1 MPSRSRQAAAQAKK
15 TRRRSLLPWLL
26 LVLVVAVGGYR
37 LYTGYFPFQPRQ
49 SLDGQ
54 TITSETLSQLRTLA
68 KDQPQ
73 AKYILNNLG
82 EYPASL
88 LSLLGRNSET
98 LDFVAGY
105 PQHKDDTPADTV
117 GEVTQGEFPLLMQW
131 DMRWGYATY
140 GDGLMALNGCGPTAL
155 SMVICGLTG
164 DNTVTPYTVAQYADS
179 QGYYVDGVGTSWDLM
194 RKGAE
199 HFGLTAKELPLDEG
213 VITNAL
219 KQGRPII
226 CSVGPGDFTTSGHF
240 IVLVGMEDG
249 KIRVN
254 DPNRRST
261 SAQLW
266 DYDTLAGQINNLWA
280 YTLA

>member
-15 TRRRSLLPWLL
+15 TRRRSPLPWLL

-54 TITSETLSQLRTLA
+54 TISSETLSQLRTLA

>member
-15 TRRRSLLPWLL
+15 TRRRSPLPWLL

-54 TITSETLSQLRTLA
+54 TVSSETLSQLRTLA

-164 DNTVTPYTVAQYADS
+164 DNTITPYTVAQYADS

-240 IVLVGMEDG
+240 IVLVGLEDG

>member
-15 TRRRSLLPWLL
+15 TRRRSPLPWLL

-105 PQHKDDTPADTV
+105 SQHKDDTPADTV

-213 VITNAL
+213 VVTNAL
-219 KQGRPII
+219 NQGRPII

>member
-1 MPSRSRQAAAQAKK
+1 MPSRSREAAASTKK
-15 TRRRSLLPWLL
+15 KCRRSPLPWIL
-26 LVLVVAVGGYR
+26 LVLVAVVGGYR
-37 LYTGYFPFQPRQ
+37 LYTGYFPFQPRY

-54 TITSETLSQLRTLA
+54 TVSRETLSQLRELA
-68 KDQPQ
+68 KEETQ
-73 AKYILNNLG
+73 AKYILKNLDD
-82 EYPASL
+82 YPANL
-88 LSLLGRNSET
+88 LSLLARNSET

-105 PQHKDDTPADTV
+105 PQHKHDTPADTV

-131 DMRWGYATY
+131 DMRWGYANY

-164 DNTVTPYTVAQYADS
+164 DDTITPYTAAQYADS
-179 QGYYVDGVGTSWDLM
+179 QGLYVDGVGTSWDLM
-194 RKGAE
+194 RTGAE

-213 VITNAL
+213 AVTRAL
-219 KQGRPII
+219 KNGQPII

-254 DPNRRST
+254 DPNRHST
-261 SAQLW
+261 SSQLW
-266 DYDTLAGQINNLWA
+266 DYDTLAEQINNLWA
-280 YTLA
+280 YSLA

>member
-54 TITSETLSQLRTLA
+54 TISRETLSQLRTLA

-164 DNTVTPYTVAQYADS
+164 DNTITPYTVAQYADS

-199 HFGLTAKELPLDEG
+199 HFGLTAKELPLDKG

-240 IVLVGMEDG
+240 IVLVGMEEG

>member
-1 MPSRSRQAAAQAKK
+1 MPSRSRRAAAQAKK
-15 TRRRSLLPWLL
+15 TRRRSPLPWLL

-54 TITSETLSQLRTLA
+54 TISSETLSQLRTLA

-164 DNTVTPYTVAQYADS
+164 DNTITPYAVAQYADS

>member
-1 MPSRSRQAAAQAKK
+1 MPSRARQAAPAPKK
-15 TRRRSLLPWLL
+15 TRRRFPVLWLL
-26 LVLVVAVGGYR
+26 LVLLVAVGGFR
-37 LYTGYFPFQPRQ
+37 LYTGYFPFQPRY
-49 SLDGQ
+49 SLDGEL
-54 TITSETLSQLRTLA
+54 ISRETLSQLRTLA
-68 KDQPQ
+68 NDQPQ
-73 AKYILNNLG
+73 AKYILKHLD
-82 EYPASL
+82 EYPADL
-88 LSLLGRNSET
+88 LSLLGRNRET

-105 PQHKDDTPADTV
+105 PQHKDDAPADTV
-117 GEVTQGEFPLLMQW
+117 GKVTKGEFPLLMQW
-131 DMRWGYATY
+131 DMGWGYANY
-140 GDGLMALNGCGPTAL
+140 GDGLLALNGCGPTAL

-194 RKGAE
+194 RTGAE

-213 VITNAL
+213 VVTNAL
-219 KQGRPII
+219 RQGRPII

-240 IVLVGMEDG
+240 IVLVGLEDG

-280 YTLA
+280 YSLA

>member
-1 MPSRSRQAAAQAKK
+1 MPSRSREAAAPAKK
-15 TRRRSLLPWLL
+15 KRRRSPL
-26 LVLVVAVGGYR
+26 LVLLLALVVVVGGYR
-37 LYTGYFPFQPRQ
+37 LYTGYFPFQPRY
-49 SLDGQ
+49 SLDGEVV
-54 TITSETLSQLRTLA
+54 SRETLSQLSALA

-73 AKYILNNLG
+73 AKYILKHLDD
-82 EYPASL
+82 YPSDL

-105 PQHKDDTPADTV
+105 PQHKHDAPADTV

-140 GDGLMALNGCGPTAL
+140 GDGLLALNGCGPTAL
-155 SMVICGLTG
+155 SMVISGLTG

-179 QGYYVDGVGTSWDLM
+179 QGYYVDGVGTSWELM
-194 RKGAE
+194 RTGAE
-199 HFGLTAKELPLDEG
+199 HFGLTAKELPLDKG
-213 VITNAL
+213 VVTNAL
-219 KQGRPII
+219 KQGKPII

-240 IVLVGMEDG
+240 IVLVGLEDG

-254 DPNRRST
+254 DPNHHST

-280 YTLA
+280 YSLA

>member
-15 TRRRSLLPWLL
+15 TRRRSPLPWLL

-54 TITSETLSQLRTLA
+54 TVSRETLSQLRTLA

-131 DMRWGYATY
+131 DMRWGYAAY

-199 HFGLTAKELPLDEG
+199 HFGLTAKELPLDQG

-219 KQGRPII
+219 NQGRPII

>member
-1 MPSRSRQAAAQAKK
+1 MPSRSRQAAAPAKK
-15 TRRRSLLPWLL
+15 TRRRSPLPWLL
-26 LVLVVAVGGYR
+26 LVLIVAVGGYR

-54 TITSETLSQLRTLA
+54 TVSRETLSQLRTLA
-68 KDQPQ
+68 QDHPQ
-73 AKYILNNLG
+73 AEYILKNLD
-82 EYPASL
+82 EYPADL

-131 DMRWGYATY
+131 DMAWGYATY

-194 RKGAE
+194 RTGAE

-213 VITNAL
+213 VVTRAL

-240 IVLVGMEDG
+240 IVLVGLEDG

>member
-15 TRRRSLLPWLL
+15 TRRRSPLPWLL

-54 TITSETLSQLRTLA
+54 TVSRETLSQLRTLA

-131 DMRWGYATY
+131 DMRWGYAAY

-199 HFGLTAKELPLDEG
+199 HFGLTAKELPLDQG

-219 KQGRPII
+219 NQGRPII

-240 IVLVGMEDG
+240 IVLVGLEDG

>member
-15 TRRRSLLPWLL
+15 TRRRSPLPWLL

-54 TITSETLSQLRTLA
+54 TISSETLSQLRTLA

-213 VITNAL
+213 VVTNAL
-219 KQGRPII
+219 NQGRPII

-240 IVLVGMEDG
+240 IVLVGLEDG

>member
-1 MPSRSRQAAAQAKK
+1 MPSRTQEASASPKK
-15 TRRRSLLPWLL
+15 KRISPLLWLL

-37 LYTGYFPFQPRQ
+37 LYTGYFPFQPHT

-54 TITSETLSQLRTLA
+54 AVSGETLSQLRTLA
-68 KDQPQ
+68 KDEPQ
-73 AKYILNNLG
+73 AKYILKHLDD
-82 EYPASL
+82 YPYDL
-88 LSLLGRNSET
+88 LTLLVRNTET

-117 GEVTQGEFPLLMQW
+117 GEVTKGEFPLLMQW

-155 SMVICGLTG
+155 SMVISGLTG
-164 DNTVTPYTVAQYADS
+164 DNTITPYTVGQYADS
-179 QGYYVDGVGTSWDLM
+179 QGLYVDGVGTSWELM
-194 RKGAE
+194 TKGAE
-199 HFGLTAKELPLDEG
+199 HFGLNAKELPLDEG
-213 VITNAL
+213 VVTRAL
-219 KQGRPII
+219 KNGQPII

-249 KIRVN
+249 QIRVN
-254 DPNRRST
+254 DPNRHST
-261 SAQLW
+261 SSQLW

-280 YTLA
+280 YSLA

>member
-15 TRRRSLLPWLL
+15 TRRRSPLPWLL

-54 TITSETLSQLRTLA
+54 TISSETLSQLRTLA

-164 DNTVTPYTVAQYADS
+164 DNTITPYTVAQYADS